1 MITLSNTC
9 TVRFTENF
17 IRLKPLC
24 IMHNGFF
31 IDFFAKNC
39 EITSCVIQ
47 NLVVLYMKCMIV
59 YNYPSGVYG
68 GNMKAYCEMSR
79 EELLALKEQL
89 EAAYEEEKGKGLKL
103 DMSRGKPGFSQ
114 LDLSLPMM
122 DVINSDSDM
131 RTMLGNDTRNY
142 GDLDGIGECRRLMAD
157 MMSVAKDNVVV
168 CGNSSLNIMYDT
180 VSTSMTHGVNGSTPW
195 CKLDKVKFLCPVP
208 GYDRH
213 FRITEFFG
221 IEMIAI
227 PMDENGPDMD
237 MVEQY
242 VNNDSAVK
250 GIWCV
255 PKYSNPTGI
264 SYSDEVVK
272 RFANLKPAAEDFRI
286 YWDNAYCIHHLYE
299 DKQDE
304 ILNILE
310 ECEKAGNPDMVY
322 IFASTSKVTFP
333 GSGVAAI
340 ASSLENVK
348 FIERQMTVQTI
359 GHDKI
364 NQLRHARYFKDIEG
378 MKAHMKKHADL
389 MRPKFEA
396 VLAVLEEELGG
407 LGIGTWNKP
416 NGGYFISFDAME
428 GCAKAI
434 VAKCKEAGVV
444 LTGAG
449 ATYPYGKDPKDSNIR
464 IAPSFPTPEEM
475 AMATNLFVLCVK
487 LVSVEK
493 LLNE

>member
-1 MITLSNTC
+1 
-9 TVRFTENF
+9 
-17 IRLKPLC
+17 
-24 IMHNGFF
+24 
-31 IDFFAKNC
+31 
-39 EITSCVIQ
+39 
-47 NLVVLYMKCMIV
+47 MKKYQELTKV
-59 YNYPSGVYG
+59 
-68 GNMKAYCEMSR
+68 
-79 EELLALKEQL
+79 ELLELKEQL
-89 EAAYEEEKGKGLKL
+89 TAEYNEAKSKGLKL
-103 DMSRGKPGFSQ
+103 DMSRGKPGASQ
-114 LDLSLPMM
+114 LVLSMPML
-122 DVINSDSDM
+122 DVINSTSDM
-131 RTMLGNDTRNY
+131 KTVLGNDTRNY

-157 MMSVAKDNVVV
+157 MMSVKKDNVVV

-180 VSTSMTHGVNGSTPW
+180 VSRSMTKGVNGSTPW
-195 CKLDKVKFLCPVP
+195 AKLDKVKFLCPVP

-213 FRITEFFG
+213 FKITEYFG
-221 IEMIAI
+221 IEMINI
-227 PMDENGPDMD
+227 PLHEDGPDMD

-242 VNNDSAVK
+242 VNNDEAVK

-255 PKYSNPTGI
+255 PKYSNPTGVT
-264 SYSDEVVK
+264 YSDEVVR

-286 YWDNAYCIHHLYE
+286 YWDNAYCIHHLYD

-310 ECEKAGNPDMVY
+310 ECEKAGNPNMVY
-322 IFASTSKVTFP
+322 MFASTSKVSFP
-333 GSGVAAI
+333 GSGVSAV
-340 ASSLENVK
+340 ASSLENIE
-348 FIERQMTVQTI
+348 FIESQMTVQTI

-364 NQLRHARYFKDIEG
+364 NQLRHARYFKNIQG
-378 MKAHMKKHADL
+378 MKEHMRKHADL

-396 VLAVLEEELGG
+396 VLDVLDKELGE
-407 LGIGTWNKP
+407 LGIGTWTKP
-416 NGGYFISFDAME
+416 HGGYFISFDAME

-449 ATYPYGKDPKDSNIR
+449 ATYPYGKDPEDSNIR

-493 LLNE
+493 LLNK